1 MAYEYKD
8 YLGSAGVIKER
19 IKGFKP
25 EILMV
30 MGSGLGF
37 MADYVENPKYV
48 GYKSI
53 PNFKVSTAPG
63 HRGRLV
69 FGELYGKKVM
79 LMQGRFHTYEGYS
92 IADVAYPVRV
102 AKLLGVKTMIVT
114 NAAGA
119 VNTSFNPGDIML
131 ITDHM
136 KFFFDSP
143 LTGPNIEE
151 FGDRFPDMSR
161 VYDREYQE
169 VVRKAAIELGI
180 ELREGVYMFFPGPQF
195 ETPAEVM
202 AARILGADAVGMS
215 TVPEAIAA
223 GQCGI
228 RTIGLTLCS
237 NMAAGVLGR
246 PLSGEE
252 VNEAAEAAA
261 PKFSSLVAEIL
272 KRI

>member
-1 MAYEYKD
+1 MSYEYKD
-8 YLGSAGVIKER
+8 YLGSAGVIKDR
-19 IKGFKP
+19 IKNFKP
-25 EILMV
+25 EVLMV
-30 MGSGLGF
+30 LGSGLGF

-69 FGELYGKKVM
+69 FGELFGKKVM

-92 IADVAYPVRV
+92 IVDVAYPVRV

-119 VNTSFNPGDIML
+119 VNTNFNAGDIML
-131 ITDHM
+131 ITDHIKLFM
-136 KFFFDSP
+136 SSP
-143 LTGPNIEE
+143 LTGPNIEQ
-151 FGDRFPDMSR
+151 FGERFPDMSR
-161 VYDREYQE
+161 VYDRDLQE
-169 VVRKAAIELGI
+169 IARQAAIDLGI

-223 GQCGI
+223 NQCGI
-228 RTIGLTLCS
+228 KTLGLTLCS
-237 NMAAGVLGR
+237 NMAAGVLGK

-252 VNEAAEAAA
+252 VNEAAEASA